1 MFKYKFKVLIFILII
16 FPLSIYSVEANP
28 LTFEDEFDHY
38 LKYGI
43 HSQNFYSNIIEGRD
57 EKTKKRISKL
67 QQQEEKCLWG
77 WTNKEE
83 QKAAQRWLKL
93 SEQGESDIPMHIL
106 CLSKVLQRQW
116 NGEVAIALA
125 DKCHQL
131 VQEQDDQ
138 NIRIKLAYRG
148 FSTLGVKLTEPDY
161 DLHTKL
167 HPLPQVINLLED
179 LKASTA
185 SIQSTSELPLPLY
198 DKLFHED
205 CIPQAEICALL
216 TIAYGGGMLLGKDDS
231 SAFKLNIFN
240 NNKEAIALYEN
251 GLEGSTT
258 PKQRQYYHSQ
268 IVNLVHGFS
277 RAPNL
282 LTQEENEDY
291 LKLKKKN
298 ALQLA
303 RIYKDERKKSK
314 DTLMRADLA
323 FKTAFAYMNAEKKK
337 KALKYIGIVS
347 DIPQEQSQIGLF
359 IERIKT
365 LAENLRLQIENPDKV
380 FAHQVENINIFLRQW

>member
-16 FPLSIYSVEANP
+16 FSLSIYSVEANP

-43 HSQNFYSNIIEGRD
+43 HSQNFYSNLIESRD

-67 QQQEEKCLWG
+67 QQQEENYRWG
-77 WTNKEE
+77 WSRKEK
-83 QKAAQRWLKL
+83 QKAVQSWLKL
-93 SEQGESDIPMHIL
+93 SKQSKSDTPTHIL
-106 CLSKVLQRQW
+106 YLSKALQRQW

-167 HPLPQVINLLED
+167 HALPQVINLLED
-179 LKASTA
+179 LKASTEA
-185 SIQSTSELPLPLY
+185 IQSVSTLPLPLY

-216 TIAYGGGMLLGKDDS
+216 TVAYGGGMLLGKDDS
-231 SAFKLNIFN
+231 SAFKLNFFD

-268 IVNLVHGFS
+268 IVNLVHGFN
-277 RAPNL
+277 RTPNL
-282 LTQEENEDY
+282 LTQEENKHY
-291 LKLKKKN
+291 LKLKKKS

-314 DTLMRADLA
+314 DTITCADLA

-337 KALKYIGIVS
+337 KALKYIGIIS
-347 DIPQEQSQIGLF
+347 DIPQEESQIGLC
-359 IERIKT
+359 IENIKIRT
-365 LAENLRLQIENPDKV
+365 EHLRLQIEDPNKLLAYEV
-380 FAHQVENINIFLRQW
+380 QNLNIFLRQW